1 MEQRIRMNFKE
12 EQKKRVEIIEE
23 VLERYLP
30 KEEGHQGIIM
40 EAMNYSIRAGGKRL
54 RPMLMLET
62 YRLFGGEEA
71 LIEPFMAAIEMI
83 HTYSLVHDDLPAMD
97 NDEYRRGK
105 KTTHIVYGH
114 AMGILAGDALL
125 NYAFQMLGQ
134 AYRMGKKIEDTLGR
148 EVFLK
153 WMERMVQ
160 AQEVLAEK
168 AGIYGMLGG
177 QVVDVEATEKQKILT
192 EEQLQFIYQLKT
204 GALIEGA
211 MMIGAIMAGASREEI
226 AVVEQIAR
234 KVGVAFQIQ
243 DDILDIIST
252 TEVLGKPVLSD
263 EKNHKVTYVS
273 LKGMVYSK
281 KQVEQLSKE
290 AIGFLEDLEE
300 KRNRRNP
307 FLKELLLWLIYR
319 EK

>member
-1 MEQRIRMNFKE
+1 MNFKE
-12 EQKKRVEIIEE
+12 EQKERVKEIEE
-23 VLERYLP
+23 ILEYYLP
-30 KEEGHQGIIM
+30 KEEGFQKIVM
-40 EAMNYSIRAGGKRL
+40 EAMNYSVRAKGKRL

-62 YRLFGGEEA
+62 YRLFDGKEA
-71 LIEPFMAAIEMI
+71 LIEPFMAAIEMV

-97 NDEYRRGK
+97 NDRYRRGRE
-105 KTTHIVYGH
+105 TTHIVYGH

-125 NYAFQMLGQ
+125 NYAFQMMEE
-134 AYRMGKKIEDTLGR
+134 AYKKLKEMEPIIGKEAFFEWL
-148 EVFLK
+148 
-153 WMERMVQ
+153 ERIVQ
-160 AQEVLAEK
+160 AQGILAKK

-177 QVVDVEATEKQKILT
+177 QVVDVQATEQQKVLT
-192 EEQLQFIYQLKT
+192 KEQLQFVYQLKT

-211 MMIGAIMAGASREEI
+211 MMIGAFMAGASKEEI
-226 AVVEQIAR
+226 LIVEQIAR

-243 DDILDIIST
+243 DDILDVTST

-281 KQVEQLSKE
+281 EQVEQLSKE
-290 AIGFLEDLEE
+290 AIWLLEDLER
-300 KRNRRNP
+300 KRNRENP